1 MPNIP
6 VTLVARTNDGCLGF
20 LVQGKRVDFYFHDL
34 GMFEHVRKRTK
45 HFLNSGWTNYLVAYL
60 TSCASEIDVNGKSL
74 ASRKQTCV
82 IPIEDGDKNMS
93 VNYSKVPSEEYS
105 YTVIAPQAKS
115 LHYAGERQWFKTI
128 EDAKAAA
135 QEVYDGINGERK
147 SFELAIVQVV
157 DVVKPEPRTKL
168 ISTFK
173 KESASQ

>member
-6 VTLVARTNDGCLGF
+6 VTLVARTNDGCLSL
-20 LVQGKRVDFYFHDL
+20 LVQGKRVDYYFHDL
-34 GMFEHVRKRTK
+34 GAFEHVNRNVDR
-45 HFLNSGWTNYLVAYL
+45 FLRDGWTNYLVAYL
-60 TSCASEIDVNGKSL
+60 TSCASEIDVNGRPI
-74 ASRKQTCV
+74 SRRSTYYTSA
-82 IPIEDGDKNMS
+82 ENGEKNMS
-93 VNYSKVPSEEYS
+93 ADCRKTPSEEYS